1 MLMIGMM
8 VVSACIVSVLQP
20 MHAVA
25 FLTLAG
31 VLLQKNL
38 RYLTAPNKPLRPI
51 RDCARAEHKHGDRNR
66 KRHDAVVVAPRLASS
81 ASTRKTDVAHLLAQR
96 VDARDGYALLV
107 DVRCIS
113 I

>member
-25 FLTLAG
+25 FFTLAG
-31 VLLQKNL
+31 MLLQKNL

-51 RDCARAEHKHGDRNR
+51 RDRARTEHKHGVRNR
-66 KRHDAVVVAPRLASS
+66 QRHDSVVVAPRLAASS
-81 ASTRKTDVAHLLAQR
+81 STGKSDVAHQLAQS
-96 VDARDGYALLV
+96 VPARDGDLLV
-107 DVRCIS
+107 
-113 I
+113 